1 MIQFNWHKAQKNV
14 HLGWPINP
22 SFFSCLSKCYRGMFN
37 IDNICL
43 LCYSLQGCWSNSF
56 ACNDSGECNR
66 NGGYCEGRTTGRGVF
81 RTHYCWCEYD
91 EDEVEYNFGGP
102 VGQMIGGLLLFT
114 PVGRLLRFAAPAFA
128 G

>member
-1 MIQFNWHKAQKNV
+1 MIIRNTFSLFVMLNV
-14 HLGWPINP
+14 ILFRAAGATA
-22 SFFSCLSKCYRGMFN
+22 
-37 IDNICL
+37 L
-43 LCYSLQGCWSNSF
+43 LAMIVES
-56 ACNDSGECNR
+56 NR

-91 EDEVEYNFGGP
+91 EDEVTYNFGGP

-114 PVGRLLRFAAPAFA
+114 PFGRILRIAAPALA